1 MSATQCLSSN
11 QYTHKKNFDKT
22 HQSFVIKTLYKI
34 DIEGRYLKKTKA
46 IYDKSTDN
54 ILSNEKLKV
63 SPLKIRK
70 KTLCPLLPLLFNLVL
85 EYLARTVRLEK
96 EMKIIQIGKKEEKL
110 KIFAD
115 NIIIFFFRKL

>member
-1 MSATQCLSSN
+1 MIFSI
-11 QYTHKKNFDKT
+11 YTYKKIYKN

-34 DIEGRYLKKTKA
+34 DMEGRYLKKKKA
-46 IYDKSTDN
+46 TYDKSTDN
-54 ILSNEKLKV
+54 IVSNQKLKG
-63 SPLKIRK
+63 SPVKIRK

-96 EMKIIQIGKKEEKL
+96 EMKIIQIGKEEEKL

-115 NIIIFFFRKL
+115 DIIIFF

>member
-1 MSATQCLSSN
+1 MKGKIHMIFSKYTQ
-11 QYTHKKNFDKT
+11 KKFDKT
-22 HQSFVIKTLYKI
+22 HQSCVIKTLYKI
-34 DIEGRYLKKTKA
+34 DMEGRYLKKTKA

-115 NIIIFFFRKL
+115 YIIIFLFRKL

>member
-1 MSATQCLSSN
+1 MKGKIHMIFSKYTQN
-11 QYTHKKNFDKT
+11 KFDKT

-34 DIEGRYLKKTKA
+34 DMEGRYLKKTKA

-115 NIIIFFFRKL
+115 YIIIFLFRKL